1 LVLTG
6 VAIAAGLIGRLV
18 FRRPWIVEA
27 TSTGRPPQTLVWK
40 VPGWRRSGRLI
51 DEITEALAAG
61 QDPRRQQ
68 LTSELTV
75 DVEWA

>member
-1 LVLTG
+1 
-6 VAIAAGLIGRLV
+6 
-18 FRRPWIVEA
+18 VEGA
-27 TSTGRPPQTLVWK
+27 
-40 VPGWRRSGRLI
+40 GWRRSGRLI